1 MRALARSSLMVAS
14 ALALGSCQPPKI
26 KLVLSTVD
34 GRQVVSLSQDWG
46 LILSRKKAPCVDR
59 IDLNASSGN
68 RPLVWRVEA
77 KGAQCVHLD
86 HFVIGEVPAG
96 FIEHV
101 PLATTPRGWFDFLVL
116 GTGTGQA
123 QFELG

>member
-1 MRALARSSLMVAS
+1 MRAFVRSSLMVAL

-26 KLVLSTVD
+26 KLALSTAD
-34 GRQVVSLSQDWG
+34 GLQVVSLSQHWG
-46 LILSRKKAPCVDR
+46 LIFSRKKAPCVHR
-59 IDLNASSGN
+59 IDLNASSGD

-77 KGAQCVHLD
+77 KDAQCVHLD
-86 HFVIGEVPAG
+86 HFVIGVVPAG
-96 FIEHV
+96 FIERV
-101 PLATTPRGWFDFLVL
+101 PLATTPTGWFDFLVI